1 MKNFKIDR
9 PSQWSRYTQLFEM
22 LKDTDYKVVKCF
34 EAFMAKEPMPY
45 DFEELKAQ
53 RQAWR
58 DEIAKLE
65 QENAI

>member
-1 MKNFKIDR
+1 
-9 PSQWSRYTQLFEM
+9 LFGL

-58 DEIAKLE
+58 DEISKLE
-65 QENAI
+65 EENAI